1 MEKTK
6 EIKKLLKQYGAVMT
20 TPEGG
25 FMVEIAPPG
34 TWKEEREKISIQ
46 TSLEKA
52 IKIMQKDKRYGF
64 YLPSYDDPLPAV
76 LYDYLVNDTGLN
88 ECQLDTLRK

>member
-6 EIKKLLKQYGAVMT
+6 EIKRLLKQYGAVMT

-25 FMVEIAPPG
+25 FMVEVASPG
-34 TWKEEREKISIQ
+34 TWKEEREKIAFQ

-52 IKIMQKDKRYGF
+52 IKIMQKDKRYAF
-64 YLPSYDDPLPAV
+64 YLPFYEDPLPAV
-76 LYDYLVNDTGLN
+76 LYDYLVNETGLN
-88 ECQLDTLRK
+88 EYQLDTLRK